1 MAKKEDTHYMTSS
14 KTPRLAYFIHI
25 LTFFTIL
32 ILVGFDSNATS
43 KSCNTN
49 NVASAI
55 LFQDSLVGFRGKI
68 VDSLT
73 KASIPFATISFYSGE
88 SKIISIVCKE
98 DGSFSSDI
106 KRLGAR
112 VKISAIGYQE
122 HTYYLVSHHTNIILL
137 KPDNN
142 TLPNIIVSS
151 KAKKKPNANKII
163 KNVNAHILQN
173 YGDISFDQRF
183 KFYSTAQ
190 NYDTTKN
197 EIIDLVDIYY
207 NKLQK
212 TMLAKKWQQDTILF
226 DVNFFKFIGAESLV
240 AGDII
245 PSSDILRKGLA
256 IGEKNRKNFEFKLM
270 TQYHDKIHGAVY
282 LVSFKPKQNFNDL
295 YLGGRTLGG
304 GSWTWRYFK
313 GEMLI
318 KQDDFSVVKLKYFWD
333 RPVER
338 LNEGNEILYH
348 SKHWKADRVDK
359 IIFNSIN
366 YKYEYNYTKDSVTG
380 KYFVSTIKADCH
392 NSGYQI
398 ETHRN
403 VLLHYQFDV
412 TSLGIKNIIE

>member
-32 ILVGFDSNATS
+32 ILVGFGSNATS
-43 KSCNTN
+43 KPCNTN

-55 LFQDSLVGFRGKI
+55 LFQDSHVGFRGKI

-73 KASIPFATISFYSGE
+73 KASIPFATISFYTGE

-122 HTYYLVSHHTNIILL
+122 HTYYLVSHRTNIILL

-151 KAKKKPNANKII
+151 KLKKKPNANKII
-163 KNVNAHILQN
+163 KIVNAHILQN
-173 YGDISFDQRF
+173 YGDISFDQRL

-197 EIIDLVDIYY
+197 EMIDLVDIYY

-212 TMLAKKWQQDTILF
+212 TL
-226 DVNFFKFIGAESLV
+226 
-240 AGDII
+240 
-245 PSSDILRKGLA
+245 
-256 IGEKNRKNFEFKLM
+256 
-270 TQYHDKIHGAVY
+270 
-282 LVSFKPKQNFNDL
+282 
-295 YLGGRTLGG
+295 
-304 GSWTWRYFK
+304 
-313 GEMLI
+313 
-318 KQDDFSVVKLKYFWD
+318 
-333 RPVER
+333 
-338 LNEGNEILYH
+338 
-348 SKHWKADRVDK
+348 
-359 IIFNSIN
+359 
-366 YKYEYNYTKDSVTG
+366 TG
-380 KYFVSTIKADCH
+380 
-392 NSGYQI
+392 
-398 ETHRN
+398 
-403 VLLHYQFDV
+403 
-412 TSLGIKNIIE
+412 